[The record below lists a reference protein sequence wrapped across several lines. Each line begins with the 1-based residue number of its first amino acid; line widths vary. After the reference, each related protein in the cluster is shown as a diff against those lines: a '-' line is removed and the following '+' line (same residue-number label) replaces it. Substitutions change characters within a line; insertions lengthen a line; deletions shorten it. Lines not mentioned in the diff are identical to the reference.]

1 MPASLHVWMN
11 GRHVGVWTH
20 SPGTSSFQYDP
31 VWAAAPDRRRLS
43 LSLDFQPGNAARK
56 GAVVES
62 YFDNLLPDSE
72 TIRKRLQSR
81 FGTPSREPFL
91 RAFAGAGACFF
102 FFLPLSALLLLLFA
116 NNCSIARN
124 LMLVSGLSQLLGLAG
139 IGFIL
144 WPKGQNSYVVLDD
157 DSDNPYDGL

>member
-81 FGTPSREPFL
+81 FGTASREPFYL
-91 RAFAGAGACFF
+91 LAAIGRDCIGA
-102 FFLPLSALLLLLFA
+102 
-116 NNCSIARN
+116 
-124 LMLVSGLSQLLGLAG
+124 VQLLPAG
-139 IGFIL
+139 EEPAAVEKIKAV
-144 WPKGQNSYVVLDD
+144 PLDD
-157 DSDNPYDGL
+157 AEVEQAISAALSDGRGLGQADDEDFRRFAAACG